1 VTAPSPGSR
10 HRAGAPRLQ
19 RWGQAGPR
27 ALLVHGLVANGEA
40 TWSQQRPLAARWDLL
55 VIDRRGYFPN
65 PRIEREDFE
74 IDAIDVADLI
84 SELGPLHL
92 VGHSYGGVVCLLA
105 AALAPRAVRSL
116 ALIEPPAFGVAA
128 DDPDVE
134 SFSGELRALFEG
146 GPSVPE
152 VFLSVFLDLCG
163 FPPREQPG
171 PLPEPLLQHARLL
184 QATRHPCEAVVQF
197 EILRRAPFPK
207 IVFSGGHSPAFEKVS
222 DVIADGVGAR
232 RLSVTGS
239 GHAVQRT
246 GAPFNTALEGFWQ
259 AAERADLQ
267 VLSP

>member
-1 VTAPSPGSR
+1 MTATSPGSHQR
-10 HRAGAPRLQ
+10 DGAPRLQ
-19 RWGQAGPR
+19 RWGETGSR
-27 ALLVHGLVANGEA
+27 VLLVHGLVANGEA
-40 TWSQQRPLAARWDLL
+40 TWSQQRPLATRWELL

-74 IDAIDVADLI
+74 IDAADVADLL
-84 SELGPLHL
+84 EDRGPLHL

-105 AALAPRAVRSL
+105 AALAPQTIRSL
-116 ALIEPPAFGVAA
+116 ALIEPPAFGAAA

-134 SFSGELRALFEG
+134 AFSGELRALFEE
-146 GPSVPE
+146 GPGVPE
-152 VFLSVFLDLCG
+152 VFLNVFLDLCG
-163 FPPREQPG
+163 FPPHEQRG

-184 QATRHPCEAVVQF
+184 QATRHPGEAVVPF

-232 RLSVTGS
+232 RLTITGY

-246 GAPFNTALEGFWQ
+246 AAPFNAALEEFWRS
-259 AAERADLQ
+259 AEEADRPA
-267 VLSP
+267 SSS